1 MGWRERAQ
9 DRSSRSGQARGAFDG
24 MKLGLD
30 GYRKNIW
37 RNKDLVYTDRA
48 RPGKEGRE
56 REKRR
61 HQRNGKSRFLGN
73 QRPAHLT
80 ARPGQSLCH
89 RGGDLLLRGWI
100 LPRRFERLGRGLL
113 LGPPLAVGLPI
124 VRVVSPEPH
133 ERSTRR
139 LRGLLSQ
146 REEREAE
153 GGGGKRR
160 AGRSGQSGGRSGAS
174 ENGLSPTWT
183 LRYGFEREMS
193 MVLVLLVG

>member
-1 MGWRERAQ
+1 MEKQRLGVHRPGETGER
-9 DRSSRSGQARGAFDG
+9 R
-24 MKLGLD
+24 
-30 GYRKNIW
+30 
-37 RNKDLVYTDRA
+37 TRA
-48 RPGKEGRE
+48 REAEAPAQRE
-56 REKRR
+56 I
-61 HQRNGKSRFLGN
+61 SSLGN

-113 LGPPLAVGLPI
+113 LGPPLAVGLPV

-146 REEREAE
+146 REERETE

-160 AGRSGQSGGRSGAS
+160 AGRSGQSDGRSGAS

-183 LRYGFEREMS
+183 LRYGFERKMS

>member
-1 MGWRERAQ
+1 MVTEKIYGETKTWCTPTVR
-9 DRSSRSGQARGAFDG
+9 DRGKKDESERSGGTGATG
-24 MKLGLD
+24 
-30 GYRKNIW
+30 N
-37 RNKDLVYTDRA
+37 LVF
-48 RPGKEGRE
+48 
-56 REKRR
+56 
-61 HQRNGKSRFLGN
+61 GKSETRAPD
-73 QRPAHLT
+73 RP
-80 ARPGQSLCH
+80 PGQSLCH

-113 LGPPLAVGLPI
+113 LGPPLAVGLPV

-183 LRYGFEREMS
+183 LRYGFEQEMS
-193 MVLVLLVG
+193 KVLVLLVG

>member
-1 MGWRERAQ
+1 MEKQRLGVHRPCETGER
-9 DRSSRSGQARGAFDG
+9 R
-24 MKLGLD
+24 
-30 GYRKNIW
+30 
-37 RNKDLVYTDRA
+37 TRA
-48 RPGKEGRE
+48 REAEAPVQREISSSGK
-56 REKRR
+56 
-61 HQRNGKSRFLGN
+61 

-113 LGPPLAVGLPI
+113 LGPPLAVGLPV

-153 GGGGKRR
+153 GGGGRRREEKGGAERSVWWTIGCVGKRALSNLDSSLWFR
-160 AGRSGQSGGRSGAS
+160 AGDVHGVGVVGRVSF
-174 ENGLSPTWT
+174 LT
-183 LRYGFEREMS
+183 
-193 MVLVLLVG
+193 